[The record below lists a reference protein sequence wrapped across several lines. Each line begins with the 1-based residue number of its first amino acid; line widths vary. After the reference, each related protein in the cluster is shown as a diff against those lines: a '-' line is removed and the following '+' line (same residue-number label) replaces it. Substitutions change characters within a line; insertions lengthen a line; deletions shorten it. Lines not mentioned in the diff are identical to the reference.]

1 MLFLIS
7 VCFVVFSTQLSVT
20 LSRMTL
26 NDVVPD
32 KWRIV
37 SPGQPPQI
45 EFRLFK
51 SHTPKGKNW
60 TSSVEYII
68 SPSNNALKGVD
79 KKMEGNDKTGK
90 ENNKNLNLGSRTI
103 IRSYLTCPSGQKKDR
118 LGKCREVLWVSYYFF
133 FQYYKTSSGVNDH

>member
-1 MLFLIS
+1 MRSWSTPVLIS
-7 VCFVVFSTQLSVT
+7 ICFVGFSTQLPVT

-32 KWRIV
+32 KWRVV

-51 SHTPKGKNW
+51 SHTPEGKSW

-68 SPSNNALKGVD
+68 SSNNNALERVD
-79 KKMEGNDKTGK
+79 REMKGNDKAGK
-90 ENNKNLNLGSRTI
+90 ESNKKMGFDSRTI
-103 IRSYLTCPSGQKKDR
+103 IRPYKLKCPSGQKRDHV
-118 LGKCREVLWVSYYFF
+118 GKCRDVLTYPYVS
-133 FQYYKTSSGVNDH
+133 KI